1 MSEYAQR
8 FTDLSV
14 LSHITGSGLVSCSVI
29 GGRRSRGAP
38 SHGNVWMILLM
49 YGLGNRRFS
58 ATTGQDLVSCRR
70 SAQKLLAPLGIVDNN
85 SSESPPVFIY
95 QTIAAAW
102 NAERSMERTG
112 AAGLLNDEGH
122 PKRKFGTQRPLPHGA

>member
-58 ATTGQDLVSCRR
+58 RLQG
-70 SAQKLLAPLGIVDNN
+70 KI
-85 SSESPPVFIY
+85 
-95 QTIAAAW
+95 W
-102 NAERSMERTG
+102 
-112 AAGLLNDEGH
+112 
-122 PKRKFGTQRPLPHGA
+122 